1 MIVLDEMTGKPFAL
15 SRRRMLQTS
24 ACCSALLLAS
34 CKKSSQSVTLTIGD
48 QKGGLQTLL
57 EVSGQLANL
66 DYAIKW
72 AQFGAAA
79 PLFEAMNAG
88 AIDAGIA
95 GDAPFVFFLASKPSV
110 QAIAALNYTSSAE
123 QANAILVRS
132 DSGFKTIRDLIG
144 KRVAVVRGSSGQYV
158 VLAAL
163 QQADLPLDAVN
174 FTYLLPS
181 DGMTALLN
189 GGVDAW
195 ASWEPYIAI
204 GELHNGLLA
213 INLPTGLVQGLG
225 FIVATNAAIQTKQAA
240 LQDFLARF
248 GKARDWIVSH
258 SSDYATAFAKDT
270 GVPLDV
276 AQAYVANAAYDVVPI
291 DDGRISSVQKLTDL
305 YAAAELLPQTFPV
318 DFAFDKTFGSTS

>member
-1 MIVLDEMTGKPFAL
+1 MPTEMTKESSAF

-24 ACCSALLLAS
+24 AFGSALLMTG
-34 CKKSSQSVTLTIGD
+34 CKKSGQSVTLTLGD

-57 EVSGQLANL
+57 HESGQLTDLN
-66 DYAIKW
+66 YTIKW

-95 GDAPFVFFLASKPSV
+95 GDAPFVFFLASKPPV
-110 QAIAALNYTSSAE
+110 QAIAALNLTSLSAQTAE
-123 QANAILVRS
+123 ILVTAN
-132 DSGFKTIRDLIG
+132 SGLKTVHDLIG

-163 QQADLPLDAVN
+163 QAAKLPLNAVN
-174 FTYLLPS
+174 FTYLGPG

-195 ASWEPYIAI
+195 GTWQPYVAI
-204 GELHNGLLA
+204 GELHNGLRA
-213 INLPTGLVQGLG
+213 IDLPTGLIEGVG
-225 FIVATNAAIQTKQAA
+225 FIVATNAAIENKQAA

-248 GKARDWIVSH
+248 GKARDWASRH
-258 SSDYATAFAKDT
+258 PGDFAAAFAKDT
-270 GVPLDV
+270 GVPPDV
-276 AQAYVANAAYDVVPI
+276 AQSYATNNAYAVVPI
-291 DDGRISSVQKLTDL
+291 DDATISSVQRLADL
-305 YAAAELLPQTFPV
+305 YAAAKLLPQSFPV
-318 DFAFDKTFGSTS
+318 DFAFDKNFSITA